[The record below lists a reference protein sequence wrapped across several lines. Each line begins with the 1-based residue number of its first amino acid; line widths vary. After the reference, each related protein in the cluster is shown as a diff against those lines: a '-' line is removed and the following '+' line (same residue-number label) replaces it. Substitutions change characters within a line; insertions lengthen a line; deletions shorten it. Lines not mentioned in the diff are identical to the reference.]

1 MSLRVGDQPWVC
13 TQCRQERLEED
24 FPVQYL
30 NGEVYISARCRYC
43 LTEHGEP
50 EWDDLGRE
58 TQTRSLS
65 VRQILAV
72 AGASC
77 AVCGSK
83 RDLAIDHVVPLSQ
96 GGTNA
101 VSNLQVLCE
110 GHHLEKH
117 ADDPR
122 LARLIGSH
130 ASRRKAWDPARD

>member
-1 MSLRVGDQPWVC
+1 MSLRVGDQPWIC
-13 TQCRQERLEED
+13 TQCRKERTEED
-24 FPVQYL
+24 FPVRYL
-30 NGEVYISARCRYC
+30 NGELYISARCRYC

-50 EWDDLGRE
+50 EWDDLGSE

-83 RDLAIDHVVPLSQ
+83 RDLAIDHIIPVSH

-101 VSNLQVLCE
+101 LSNLQILCE
-110 GHHLEKH
+110 MHHLEKH
-117 ADDPR
+117 ADDPT
-122 LARLIGSH
+122 LTRLIGSRSLR
-130 ASRRKAWDPARD
+130 AKSNTLSGD